1 MGLACGCRAN
11 TFHRL
16 GSTRLKRPGAIPK
29 ARAVGSNRKAMAM
42 HRSFGIE
49 TRPSAKAT
57 WKQVAKGPSL
67 QRVREHLRK
76 IANYHKMFG

>member
-1 MGLACGCRAN
+1 
-11 TFHRL
+11 
-16 GSTRLKRPGAIPK
+16 
-29 ARAVGSNRKAMAM
+29 M

-67 QRVREHLRK
+67 HRVREHLRK
-76 IANYHKMFG
+76 VANYHKMFG